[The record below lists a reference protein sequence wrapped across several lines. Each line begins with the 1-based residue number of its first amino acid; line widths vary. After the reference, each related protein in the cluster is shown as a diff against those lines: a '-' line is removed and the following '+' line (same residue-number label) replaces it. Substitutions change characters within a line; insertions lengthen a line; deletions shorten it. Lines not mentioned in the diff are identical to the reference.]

1 MKPFEL
7 AYFAASVD
15 DAETNKKFAESLDL
29 NYAILSD
36 PDKSVAKSYGVL
48 NDSGKYAQRWTFY
61 IDKDGKIAKID
72 REVKPATSGADLV
85 GSLIE
90 LGLGK

>member
-1 MKPFEL
+1 LKPYKI

-36 PDKSVAKSYGVL
+36 PAKSVAESYGVL

-72 REVKPATSGADLV
+72 REVKPATSGADMV
-85 GSLIE
+85 GNVIE
-90 LGLGK
+90 LGFGM